1 MIMRRPL
8 STVAAAGLL
17 LAAPAWAQTEDQDEG
32 AAGMEGSS
40 TVESPPKT
48 GSEPAPKEA
57 PNASHTVERGD
68 TLWDLSRKYLGS
80 PWYWPKVWSYNPAIA
95 NPHWIYPGNN
105 VRFYGAEDQPSQ
117 VEVGTEVPDVEQGA
131 MVDDEGVTV
140 AGTILFRPK
149 DAYRASV
156 PGFVT
161 VKELEESPRIMG
173 SFREETFIT
182 APGTVYVDV
191 SAKKSLKVG
200 DSCVIFRDGGEVFH
214 PATNEFYGYL
224 TRIVAE
230 GRVLA
235 IDTKKNVAT
244 LALTHSFFEVTR
256 GDSVSPAGE
265 SVVRSVAPR
274 TNEREVKGGTLIKSV
289 NGTGAPGEA
298 FFVIIDRGADDGVK
312 VGNFFTISR
321 SGDMGDTQ
329 RFFNPNAN
337 DPAFPREAVGRC
349 IAMDVKSKATTCLV
363 TNSLR
368 ELAIGDEAMVQMPS
382 ARTASR

>member
-1 MIMRRPL
+1 
-8 STVAAAGLL
+8 
-17 LAAPAWAQTEDQDEG
+17 
-32 AAGMEGSS
+32 
-40 TVESPPKT
+40 
-48 GSEPAPKEA
+48 
-57 PNASHTVERGD
+57 
-68 TLWDLSRKYLGS
+68 
-80 PWYWPKVWSYNPAIA
+80 
-95 NPHWIYPGNN
+95 
-105 VRFYGAEDQPSQ
+105 
-117 VEVGTEVPDVEQGA
+117 
-131 MVDDEGVTV
+131 VTV

-161 VKELEESPRIMG
+161 VKELEESPRVMG
-173 SFREETFIT
+173 SFHEETFLT
-182 APGTVYVDV
+182 APRTLYVDI
-191 SAKKSLKVG
+191 STKKSLKVG

-235 IDTKKNVAT
+235 IDTKKNIAT
-244 LALTHSFFEVTR
+244 LALTHSFFEVVR

-274 TNEREVKGGTLIKSV
+274 SNEREVKGGTLIKSV
-289 NGTGAPGEA
+289 NGTGAPGES

-368 ELAIGDEAMVQMPS
+368 ELAIGDEATVQMPS